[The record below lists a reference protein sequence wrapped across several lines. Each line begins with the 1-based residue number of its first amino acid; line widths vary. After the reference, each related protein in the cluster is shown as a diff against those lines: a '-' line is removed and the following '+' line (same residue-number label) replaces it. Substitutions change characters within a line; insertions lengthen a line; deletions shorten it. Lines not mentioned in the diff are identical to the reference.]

1 MMPKK
6 NSSGLIR
13 IFSCCNIPPI
23 FASNNKLILHV
34 ADKELVFKQIF
45 EANSKKIYHLCYGY
59 TGDDDAANDLLQE
72 TFLKVWQNLDK
83 FRNQAMISTWIYRI
97 AVNTCLTYL
106 RSEKRQAKEELT
118 PQIAETKMEEVSDKN
133 EQVTLLYKC
142 ISKLEESERIIITMV
157 LDEMPYPEI
166 AEISGIS
173 EGNLRVKIFRIKQKL
188 TELYNQYERL

>member
-1 MMPKK
+1 M
-6 NSSGLIR
+6 
-13 IFSCCNIPPI
+13 
-23 FASNNKLILHV
+23 A
-34 ADKELVFKQIF
+34 ADKEAAFKKIF

-59 TGDDDAANDLLQE
+59 TGDEDSANDLMQE

-106 RSEKRQAKEELT
+106 RSEKRQAKDELT
-118 PQIAETKMEEVSDKN
+118 PELEETTGEVLSEKN
-133 EQVTLLYKC
+133 EQVAQLYKC
-142 ISKLEESERIIITMV
+142 ISKLEETERIIITMV
-157 LDEMPYPEI
+157 LDEVPYPEI

-173 EGNLRVKIFRIKQKL
+173 EGNLRVKVFRIKQKL

>member
-1 MMPKK
+1 MT
-6 NSSGLIR
+6 
-13 IFSCCNIPPI
+13 
-23 FASNNKLILHV
+23 
-34 ADKELVFKQIF
+34 DKEIAFKKIF
-45 EANSKKIYHLCYGY
+45 EANSKKIYNLCYGY

-72 TFLKVWQNLDK
+72 TFLKVWQNLEK

-106 RSEKRQAKEELT
+106 RSEKRQAKDELT
-118 PQIAETKMEEVSDKN
+118 PELEETRSEELSEKN
-133 EQVTLLYKC
+133 EQVALLYKC

-157 LDEMPYPEI
+157 LDEVPYNEI

-173 EGNLRVKIFRIKQKL
+173 EGNLRVKVHRIKQRL

>member
-1 MMPKK
+1 MT
-6 NSSGLIR
+6 
-13 IFSCCNIPPI
+13 
-23 FASNNKLILHV
+23 
-34 ADKELVFKQIF
+34 DKEVAFKKIF

-118 PQIAETKMEEVSDKN
+118 PELEETRSEEFSEKN
-133 EQVTLLYKC
+133 EQVALLYKC

-157 LDEMPYPEI
+157 LDEVPYNEI

-173 EGNLRVKIFRIKQKL
+173 EGNLRVKVHRIKQRL

>member
-1 MMPKK
+1 M
-6 NSSGLIR
+6 
-13 IFSCCNIPPI
+13 
-23 FASNNKLILHV
+23 A
-34 ADKELVFKQIF
+34 ADKEAAFKKIF
-45 EANSKKIYHLCYGY
+45 EANSKKIFHLCYGY
-59 TGDDDAANDLLQE
+59 TGDEDSANDLMQE

-106 RSEKRQAKEELT
+106 RSEKRQAKDELT
-118 PQIAETKMEEVSDKN
+118 PELEETTGEVVSEKN
-133 EQVTLLYKC
+133 EQVALLYKC

-157 LDEMPYPEI
+157 LDEVPYPEI

-173 EGNLRVKIFRIKQKL
+173 EGNLRVKVFRIKQRL